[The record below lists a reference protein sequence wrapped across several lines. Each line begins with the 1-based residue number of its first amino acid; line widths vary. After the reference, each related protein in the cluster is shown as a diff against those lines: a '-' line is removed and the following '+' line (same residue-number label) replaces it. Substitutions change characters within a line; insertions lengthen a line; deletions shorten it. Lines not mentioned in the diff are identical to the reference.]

1 MEKGQNT
8 EAAASSDQKQRSVK
22 QQQETRETRE
32 IAAQH
37 IAVVTTGGTIEKSYL
52 EFDGS
57 LLNSGSI
64 IENKLFS
71 RLRTP
76 HKNFIFHHILTK
88 DSLDMTS
95 LDRELIAT
103 TVNDCLANNHPVIV
117 IHGTDTMVE
126 SAVYCQNYLSDHHDS
141 SSLAVPVIFTGAMK
155 PLGFVDSDALQNVA
169 EAIAHLSTAAA
180 GVYISFHSELYPLPN
195 VRKNHEKLTFEQVPS
210 A

>member
-1 MEKGQNT
+1 MGSEAEKRRNIERRQ
-8 EAAASSDQKQRSVK
+8 EASV
-22 QQQETRETRE
+22 QQ
-32 IAAQH
+32 

-76 HKNFIFHHILTK
+76 HKNFVFHHILTK
-88 DSLDMTS
+88 DSLEMTS

-103 TVNDCLANNHPVIV
+103 TVNDCLADNLPVIV

-126 SAVYCQNYLSDHHDS
+126 SAVYCQNYLADHHDQS
-141 SSLAVPVIFTGAMK
+141 ALSVPVIFTGAMK

-169 EAIAHLSTAAA
+169 EAIAHLSTAPA
-180 GVYISFHSELYPLPN
+180 GVFISFHSELYPLPF
-195 VRKNHEKLTFEQVPS
+195 VRKNHDKLTFEKTTS
-210 A
+210 T